1 MGARGVARPAAVP
14 RTAPHGRQEGST
26 LQDAGTRWTH
36 VLGAPVCL
44 RPSQH
49 PLKRRVKGPRPSDV
63 SRSWRQ
69 LPLPCRAGGPR
80 RSRPSSSSLGPGR
93 RLSGMPG
100 GASGRGAGERRRR
113 ALEPSGPLSSYMP
126 LDEDAE
132 LALSPMGALPLSP
145 ASCGHPARGPQCTEE
160 AGSRLHGPPL
170 GGLGCLAVRSPL
182 G

>member
-1 MGARGVARPAAVP
+1 
-14 RTAPHGRQEGST
+14 
-26 LQDAGTRWTH
+26 
-36 VLGAPVCL
+36 
-44 RPSQH
+44 
-49 PLKRRVKGPRPSDV
+49 
-63 SRSWRQ
+63 
-69 LPLPCRAGGPR
+69 
-80 RSRPSSSSLGPGR
+80 
-93 RLSGMPG
+93 MPG

-132 LALSPMGALPLSP
+132 LALSPMGALLLSP

-170 GGLGCLAVRSPL
+170 GGLGRLAVRSPL